1 MATVIRLKRGGRKKK
16 PYYRIVV
23 QDSRNRTRGREVEI
37 LGVYHP
43 AARPEPLSEVNA
55 ARALEWLRRGA
66 QPSDTVRT
74 VFSGLGIMRHFND
87 GTVPEEAL
95 AQAKGGVV
103 EDKGYNAPPP
113 PKAEEPAP
121 VEEPVAEAP
130 AAEAAPEAAEEVSAP
145 AEAPAEEQA
154 AE

>member
-43 AARPEPLSEVNA
+43 AARPEPVSEVNA
-55 ARALEWLRRGA
+55 VRALEWLRRGA
-66 QPSDTVRT
+66 QPSDTVRA
-74 VFSGLGIMRHFND
+74 VFSGLGIMKHFND

-95 AQAKGGVV
+95 AQVKGGIV

-121 VEEPVAEAP
+121 VEEPAAEDASAEAP
-130 AAEAAPEAAEEVSAP
+130 AAEES
-145 AEAPAEEQA
+145 APAEEQA

>member
-43 AARPEPLSEVNA
+43 AARPAPISEVNA
-55 ARALEWLRRGA
+55 VRALEWLRQGA
-66 QPSDTVRT
+66 QPSDTVRAI
-74 VFSGLGIMRHFND
+74 FSKLGVMKHFGD
-87 GTVPEEAL
+87 GTTPETET
-95 AQAKGGVV
+95 AQAVGAVV
-103 EDKGYNAPPP
+103 EDKGYTP
-113 PKAEEPAP
+113 PAP
-121 VEEPVAEAP
+121 VVDEPKPAP
-130 AAEAAPEAAEEVSAP
+130 AAAEAEAPEAAEEAP
-145 AEAPAEEQA
+145 AADAAPEEAASEEQA